1 VEGAVQ
7 LGQDTELDIL
17 RERVRELAAHHAPP
31 RHDRT
36 GVRAPEA
43 HQIPALRAWTGL
55 LFREQLLGVHWPVEF
70 GGLADPHPLHE
81 SVVADELIR
90 IGAAGPVGG
99 GLLAAAAIIASGTA
113 AQKDYFL
120 PRIRAGEHIWCQLF
134 SEPDAGSDLA
144 SLRTRARRDGEH
156 FVVDGQKVWTTNGQ
170 HADWGY
176 LLARTD
182 PEAPKHA
189 GITAFALDMKSPGVQ
204 VRPLREITGTAD
216 FNEVFLDEVRIP
228 AGQVIGEV
236 NQGWA
241 VTTTSL
247 ALERSSAGSG
257 ASLYGALDRLARLAS
272 EVSRD
277 GGLAI
282 DCVDV
287 RQAIGGFA
295 AEVHVNSLVST
306 FGENRALHGTGDIA
320 DAPVSKILFSEINLA
335 LHEYGLQ
342 LQGHDGVRVE
352 GDSRVHDSGWWQDA
366 FLYARAFT
374 IAGGTNEVLRNVIAE
389 RALGL
394 PR

>member
-1 VEGAVQ
+1 MQ
-7 LGQDTELDIL
+7 LGQDAELDEV
-17 RERVRELAAHHAPP
+17 RRRVRELAAQHAPP
-31 RHDRT
+31 RNRHT

-43 HQIPALRAWTGL
+43 DEVPALRKWTQQ
-55 LFREQLLGVHWPVEF
+55 LFSEQLLGVHWPVEY
-70 GGLADPHPLHE
+70 GGLAHPHPLYE
-81 SVVADELIR
+81 SAVYDELIR
-90 IGAAGPVGG
+90 VGAPGPVGG

-120 PRIRAGEHIWCQLF
+120 PRIRSGEHIWCQLF

-144 SLRTRARRDGEH
+144 GLRTRARRSDDH

-170 HADWGY
+170 YADWGY

-182 PEAPKHA
+182 PDAPKHA
-189 GITAFALDMKSPGVQ
+189 GITAFALDMSTPGVT

-228 AGQVIGEV
+228 VSQVIGEV

-241 VTTTSL
+241 VTTASL
-247 ALERSSAGSG
+247 VLERSAAGSG
-257 ASLYGALDRLARLAS
+257 ASLFGALDRLARLAAD
-272 EVSRD
+272 VPLD
-277 GGLAI
+277 GHPAI
-282 DCVDV
+282 DRDDV
-287 RQAIGGFA
+287 RQAIGGFVA
-295 AEVHVNSLVST
+295 DVHVNSLVSAY
-306 FGENRALHGTGDIA
+306 GDSRALHGSADAA

-335 LHEYGLQ
+335 LHEYGLE
-342 LQGHDGVRVE
+342 LQGADGVRVE
-352 GDSRVHDSGWWQDA
+352 GDTFVHDLGWWQDA